1 MQAATLRRVDSFR
14 WIAVALSMLLGIGV
28 TRLLAAGVSV
38 FRSRTHARLDWIPLV
53 WAVCVFLWQIQ
64 FWWAIVE
71 LGSIVEVWTLDRF
84 LLLVALALSLFVA
97 AALVLPPN
105 ELAPGDDLRASFER
119 DGRWALVALSLYFV
133 LALLVDWKLWSISPW
148 SVEGAYLAALIVLP
162 IVAIAARRR
171 RTQALVALAYLPLSV
186 AAALHLS
193 PSSY

>member
-1 MQAATLRRVDSFR
+1 VQAATLRRVDSFR

-105 ELAPGDDLRASFER
+105 ELAPGDDLRAAFER

>member
-1 MQAATLRRVDSFR
+1 VRAATLRRVDSFR

-119 DGRWALVALSLYFV
+119 DGRWALVALSIYFV

>member
-105 ELAPGDDLRASFER
+105 ELAPGDDLRAAFER

>member
-1 MQAATLRRVDSFR
+1 MDNFR

-38 FRSRTHARLDWIPLV
+38 FRSRTHARLDWVPLV
-53 WAVCVFLWQIQ
+53 WAVCVFLWQLQ

-71 LGSIVEVWTLDRF
+71 LGSIVEVWTLGRF

-105 ELAPGDDLRASFER
+105 ELEPGDDLRASFER
-119 DGRWALVALSLYFV
+119 DGRWALVALSIYFV

-148 SVEGAYLAALIVLP
+148 SHEGAYLAALIVLP
-162 IVAIAARRR
+162 LVAVAARRR
-171 RTQALVALAYLPLSV
+171 RTQAVVALVYLPLSV

-193 PSSY
+193 PSAY

>member
-1 MQAATLRRVDSFR
+1 MQAATLRPVDSFR

-105 ELAPGDDLRASFER
+105 ELAPGDDLRAAFER

>member
-1 MQAATLRRVDSFR
+1 MQAATLRPVDSFR